1 MVYSSSIHEIQYR
14 RISGVMDVKIE
25 KPEKNVVK
33 LEITV
38 DSQVFDE
45 CMNKAFNKN
54 KHRFS
59 IPGFRKG
66 KAPRGIVERY
76 YGEQVLYEDAINF
89 ACGDAYNKAIDDNG
103 LEPVDRPEIDIVQIG
118 SGQDL
123 VFTATVTVKPEVE
136 LGQYKELEVEKEEV
150 KVTEE
155 DVLAELNRVAERN
168 AKRVTVEDRP
178 VQNGDIVNIDYE
190 GSIDGEAFEGGTAKG
205 HNLAVGSGTFI
216 PGFEEQL
223 VGLNLNEEK
232 EISVKFPEDY
242 HSKDV
247 AGKEAVFK
255 VKINDIKFRQL
266 PEINDEFAGDVSE
279 FETLEEYKQDIMK
292 NLTKK
297 AQEAADRKFE
307 DAVVAKATDNA
318 SCDIPDV
325 MVERRLDE
333 LIRQF
338 DTYLRYQGLDIPS
351 YLRIMGMDADKFRG
365 EYRETALRDVKTQL
379 VLEKIA
385 MTEGIEATDEEYDQE
400 LEKMA
405 EQYRKPVEEMKK
417 HLHNDDIEY
426 IKNSIITRKTIAMLV
441 ESAKV

>member
-1 MVYSSSIHEIQYR
+1 
-14 RISGVMDVKIE
+14 
-25 KPEKNVVK
+25 
-33 LEITV
+33 
-38 DSQVFDE
+38 
-45 CMNKAFNKN
+45 
-54 KHRFS
+54 
-59 IPGFRKG
+59 
-66 KAPRGIVERY
+66 
-76 YGEQVLYEDAINF
+76 
-89 ACGDAYNKAIDDNG
+89 
-103 LEPVDRPEIDIVQIG
+103 
-118 SGQDL
+118 
-123 VFTATVTVKPEVE
+123 
-136 LGQYKELEVEKEEV
+136 
-150 KVTEE
+150 
-155 DVLAELNRVAERN
+155 
-168 AKRVTVEDRP
+168 
-178 VQNGDIVNIDYE
+178 
-190 GSIDGEAFEGGTAKG
+190 
-205 HNLAVGSGTFI
+205 
-216 PGFEEQL
+216 
-223 VGLNLNEEK
+223 
-232 EISVKFPEDY
+232 
-242 HSKDV
+242 
-247 AGKEAVFK
+247 
-255 VKINDIKFRQL
+255 
-266 PEINDEFAGDVSE
+266 
-279 FETLEEYKQDIMK
+279 MK